1 MHFSESRTCLN
12 LAKPNLQI
20 RLVSCREGDPIAVS
34 SYPLQAPVVVSMIAL
49 LCSTSPNR
57 EAYFSR
63 SSSSV
68 VG

>member
-12 LAKPNLQI
+12 LAKPNLHH
-20 RLVSCREGDPIAVS
+20 LVSCLEEDQIAVS
-34 SYPLQAPVVVSMIAL
+34 TYPLQAPVVVSMIAL

-57 EAYFSR
+57 EAYLSR